1 MALPAQAALEQ
12 APALL
17 QQIDA
22 ALAAASAEGLR
33 IDASALSAFDTST
46 VALLLRAQRRA
57 RARCHY
63 RVTGASAS
71 CASWRRLYGVEEL
84 LPLAPRNGAGAG
96 SS

>member
-1 MALPAQAALEQ
+1 MSAALALPAQAALEQ

-46 VALLLRAQRRA
+46 VALLLHAQRIA
-57 RARCHY
+57 RERGVPLQ
-63 RVTGASAS
+63 VTGASAKLREL
-71 CASWRRLYGVEEL
+71 AQLYGVEEL
-84 LPLAPRNGAGAG
+84 LPLATT
-96 SS
+96 